1 MSGRPSPLQ
10 QEVEISVLVPTRG
23 RPEQLCQFLDSL
35 VRTIR
40 NPSRVEILLVVDD
53 DDDSY
58 NDVATPNCLNIRWIH
73 CPAGQSMGSISQI
86 GLKTSQGRLLFALND
101 DVEAKTP
108 GWDVSV
114 LKILDSY

>member
-1 MSGRPSPLQ
+1 MSGSPSPLQ
-10 QEVEISVLVPTRG
+10 HEVEISVLVPTRG
-23 RPEQLCQFLDSL
+23 RPKQLSQFLDSL

-58 NDVATPNCLNIRWIH
+58 NNLAAPDCLNTRWLR
-73 CPAGQSMGSISQI
+73 CPAGQPMGSISQI
-86 GLKTSQGRLLFALND
+86 GLKASQGRLLFALND

-108 GWDVSV
+108 GWDV
-114 LKILDSY
+114 